1 MTGKVKIAIAAAVL
15 IAVGTIAGRWLSV
28 EEEED
33 ATYPIKLY
41 GNIDIRTADLA
52 FSEQERIV
60 QIWVEEGQRVLSGQ
74 PLALQDT
81 RRVKAQLDQVRAQ
94 MSAQEEVVKRLETG
108 SRPEEIAQARA
119 EVAAAKAVL
128 KNALLSFERLKTT
141 SQAGVTSAQTRDDAR
156 AQLDVAQ
163 AQLKVKEK
171 ALALALE
178 GPRKED
184 IQAARHTLAS
194 LEASRSLLEVRLSDM
209 TLFAPTDGVV
219 QNRILEPGEI
229 AHPNRPVIALALTD
243 PKWVR
248 VYVPEPKLGQV
259 KLGLKANIYT
269 DSYPDRPLHGW
280 VGFVSPVAEFTPKS
294 VETEELRPHLVYET
308 RIFVKDPDDQL
319 RLGMPVSVSIEST
332 MSPDAPPPATAP
344 ASAAQ
349 G

>member
-209 TLFAPTDGVV
+209 TLAPTDGVV